1 MSLDPGRGMP
11 SDDRQWYEWCFN
23 NEVRR
28 RIVKRTNETRNSTT
42 TLAPDSDLVIWVP
55 QDRTVIGRIG
65 AWFVTDAAADFKFA
79 IGSSGSTVTY
89 FEATG
94 YYATPGGSGGTLFN
108 HDTIDTAEAVTFAS
122 GSEGAVFLDFRYNG
136 TDDAFVS
143 FDWAQNTSN
152 AADTTVEF
160 GSFLEYDIL

>member
-1 MSLDPGRGMP
+1 MSLDPGRQMP
-11 SDDRQWYEWCFN
+11 RDDRDWFRWCTE

-28 RIVKRTNETRNSTT
+28 RVIKKANETRNSTT
-42 TLAPDSDLVIWVP
+42 TLAPDSDLQIWVP
-55 QDRTVIGRIG
+55 ANQSLIARIG
-65 AWFVTDAAADFKFA
+65 VWFVSDAAADFKFA
-79 IGSSGSTVTY
+79 FGSTGASPTY

-94 YYATPGGSGGTLFN
+94 YYATPAGSGTTGFN
-108 HDTIDTAEAVTFAS
+108 HDTIDTAESITFAS
-122 GSEGAVFLDFRYNG
+122 STEGAVFADFRYNG

-160 GSFLEYDIL
+160 GSFIEYDIL